1 MRIGLIRMRHTPYGG
16 AEVFMGRFVDEL
28 LRLGHTVDIF
38 AADWPEKKGIAV
50 HRVKTWGPSF
60 LRPRIFAANAAKAV
74 ERVRPDVVISLE
86 RTACQDIY
94 RAGDG
99 VHREW
104 LLQREKAAQG
114 LNPFKGLKGFFIN
127 LNPLHAVLLNL
138 EKRLFSDKRLRKV
151 VANSNRVKQE
161 IIRHYGLPEEKI
173 CVIYNGINAAEFAGR
188 VAAADRAGVR
198 KELAVSGDECL
209 LLFVGSGFERK
220 GLIYLIRALGP
231 LADVGK
237 KPRLVVVGKGNP
249 ARYRKEAER
258 LGVADRVIFKG
269 AVRDAAR
276 FYAAADVFVLPSIYE
291 PFSNACLEA
300 MAVGLPVVTSRMNG
314 ASEIITEPVNG
325 AVIEDPTDHLEIAKK
340 IALFLDTQKRRL
352 SGEAA
357 RRTAFEYSIE
367 KNVSEFLKLIV

>member
-1 MRIGLIRMRHTPYGG
+1 MRHTPYGG

-28 LRLGHTVDIF
+28 LRLGHTVDVF
-38 AADWPEKKGIAV
+38 AADWQEKKGVTV
-50 HRVKTWGPSF
+50 HRVKIWGPSF
-60 LRPRIFAANAAKAV
+60 LRPLVFAANAAKAV

-104 LLQREKAAQG
+104 LLQRKKAAQG
-114 LNPFKGLKGFFIN
+114 LKGALIG

-138 EKRLFSDKRLRKV
+138 EKRLFSDKRLKKV
-151 VANSNRVKQE
+151 VANSNRVKEE
-161 IIRHYGLPEEKI
+161 IIRHYGLPDEKV
-173 CVIYNGINAAEFAGR
+173 CVIYNGIDAAEFAR
-188 VAAADRAGVR
+188 RAAVADREGVR

-220 GLIYLIRALGP
+220 GLIYLIRALKP
-231 LADVGK
+231 LMDAGK
-237 KPRLVVVGKGNP
+237 KTRLVVVGKGNA
-249 ARYRKEAER
+249 ARYRKEALS

-269 AVRDAAR
+269 AARDAAR

-325 AVIEDPTDHLEIAKK
+325 AVIEDPADHLELAKK
-340 IALFLDTQKRRL
+340 ITLFLDAQKRKL

-357 RRTAFEYSIE
+357 KQTAFEYSIE
-367 KNVSEFLKLIV
+367 KNVGEFLKLVV